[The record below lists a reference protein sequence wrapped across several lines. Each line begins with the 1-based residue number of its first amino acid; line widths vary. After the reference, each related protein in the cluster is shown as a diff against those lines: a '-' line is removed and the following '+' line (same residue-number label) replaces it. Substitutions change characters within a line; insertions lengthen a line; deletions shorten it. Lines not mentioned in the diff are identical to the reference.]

1 MDQFGICNKPMLANE
16 TDILEI
22 FLDFKNLNSKELRLR
37 MRCGLTRWLSVKNP
51 AVYHYLAL
59 LSFFVCFTKC

>member
-22 FLDFKNLNSKELRLR
+22 FLDFQKTFRSTYGMKYKNHNFETSF
-37 MRCGLTRWLSVKNP
+37 TSV
-51 AVYHYLAL
+51 YR
-59 LSFFVCFTKC
+59 F